1 MEIDPLNTLDEPPDS
16 TDKADEKR
24 RYSGSHVGAIVF
36 VVVVIF
42 GGEGETRD
50 EGDEEGDNGIPVESI
65 LDAKVGRSK
74 RFHRFLLED

>member
-1 MEIDPLNTLDEPPDS
+1 MEIHPLNALDEPPDS
-16 TDKADEKR
+16 TDKAEEKG

-42 GGEGETRD
+42 GGEGKTRD
-50 EGDEEGDNGIPVESI
+50 EGDEEGDDGIPVESI